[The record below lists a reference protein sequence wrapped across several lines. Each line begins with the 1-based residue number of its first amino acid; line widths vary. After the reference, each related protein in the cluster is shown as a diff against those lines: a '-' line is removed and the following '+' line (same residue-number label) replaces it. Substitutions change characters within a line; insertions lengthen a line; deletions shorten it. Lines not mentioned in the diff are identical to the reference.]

1 MLDLSS
7 DLKFHRLS
15 RLLIFV
21 KRPPEVRFD
30 FLGISKV
37 FANLPDFLIP
47 WLLLLA
53 VGLIISRSIYIHFYF
68 SKTPF
73 VSTKGAANVVGKWTK
88 KTETSNFVAYKEFQP
103 CDGKSVDELFQIRK
117 LTQWADN
124 HVFDQRIA
132 AAWNTKR
139 NGVICNWINYHLC
152 HTIYSLKHT
161 AKWNGLSAPL
171 WQLACRAVTMTVCVS
186 IYVTNMYWL

>member
-1 MLDLSS
+1 MLDLSC

-53 VGLIISRSIYIHFYF
+53 PGLIISRSIYIHFYF

-73 VSTKGAANVVGKWTK
+73 VSTKGAANVVGEMNL
-88 KTETSNFVAYKEFQP
+88 KTETSDFVAHNKFQP
-103 CDGKSVDELFQIRK
+103 CDGKSVDDLFQIRK
-117 LTQWADN
+117 LAQWADN
-124 HVFDQRIA
+124 HLFDQRTA
-132 AAWNTKR
+132 AAWNTKQWCDLR
-139 NGVICNWINYHLC
+139 WNVFYINHYLC
-152 HTIYSLKHT
+152 HTIYSLEHK
-161 AKWNGLSAPL
+161 AKWF
-171 WQLACRAVTMTVCVS
+171 AVKWTFSPVMTTC
-186 IYVTNMYWL
+186 M